1 MNWLNVKVIE
11 GGKPPERK
19 SAGAAGLDCYARGHT
34 RAMPYSTTKVPL
46 GFAAEIPEGHVGML
60 VLRSGVASGG
70 LVAAP
75 GGVGIIDSDFRGEI
89 SAVISTRDEAYN
101 IPNGE
106 RIAQLVVVPVPYL
119 VVREVASLSPTERGE
134 GGFGSTGVR

>member
-11 GGKPPERK
+11 GGKAPERK
-19 SAGAAGLDCYARGHT
+19 SAGAAGLDCYSRGYV

-46 GFAAEIPEGHVGML
+46 GFAAEIPEGHVGLL
-60 VLRSGVASGG
+60 VLRSSIAAGG
-70 LVAAP
+70 RLAAP
-75 GGVGIIDSDFRGEI
+75 GGVGVIDADYRGEI
-89 SAVISTRDEAYN
+89 SALVSTRDEAVD
-101 IPNGE
+101 IGHGE

-119 VVREVASLSPTERGE
+119 VVRTVEKLTETERGE

>member
-11 GGKPPERK
+11 GGKLPERK

-34 RAMPYSTTKVPL
+34 RAMPFSTTKVPL

-60 VLRSGVASGG
+60 VLRSSIAAGG
-70 LVAAP
+70 RLAAP
-75 GGVGIIDSDFRGEI
+75 GGFGAIDPDYRGEI
-89 SAVISTRDEAYN
+89 CALVSTRDEA
-101 IPNGE
+101 IDIADGE
-106 RIAQLVVVPVPYL
+106 RIAQLIVVPVPYL
-119 VVREVASLSPTERGE
+119 VVRETASLSPTERGE